1 MVRRRSLPR
10 AMADL
15 REGLLAPRGAF
26 EGDDDDSAL
35 DDPNGDDATRAMGA
49 PWTAAATA
57 TISLTMTAV
66 GSVVLSL
73 PATFAECGWLA
84 GTCVLALVALLVD
97 ASLLFVVY
105 AARSARA
112 RSYEEAARALLGPTG
127 GACVEVALIALVYGS
142 LVSLQIIVADQV
154 QPVVLGV
161 LENCSSHD
169 DEVFGFAFVGERWF
183 VTCVSLA
190 FVYPMTLARS
200 LAALASATTAAF
212 FVLLFVSGALVSE
225 LAKKDW
231 IPAPDVVAVET
242 SRGATPCA
250 LALPVVAMAYACH
263 FNVVAVDR
271 ELPPTRRGK
280 ACAANVIHAS
290 VLLGAFPFYVLFA
303 MVGYIQFGADVSG
316 DVLTEWRGGNENG
329 VMTAAQ
335 LAVAGVNALKYP
347 LMGFSLKRA
356 VNERLARLWH
366 PTRRADRRE
375 DEEAGHLE
383 REDEGTA
390 DVHDDDDEP
399 GGGNRQIQRRGTRGP
414 AVRAVPLPP
423 SAAPFWAEATAGF
436 VLHASVATCAL
447 SAGSLQLAV
456 DLVGSCCGVPVMLVV
471 PGLMFLAAF
480 ERGDASGAWVGE
492 VRDDESSEGAEGAD
506 DDDDDRRA
514 GDDGAHVDPAREYFG
529 EGLEWAARWKRDAR
543 GRLVA
548 RPRAVM
554 AALAWTLVGVG
565 SVVAATGLAGIAHEL
580 ASGTAPAR

>member
-1 MVRRRSLPR
+1 
-10 AMADL
+10 MADL
-15 REGLLAPRGAF
+15 REGLLAPRGAS
-26 EGDDDDSAL
+26 EGDDDDSAVL
-35 DDPNGDDATRAMGA
+35 DDPNGDDATGA
-49 PWTAAATA
+49 TPWTAAATA

-154 QPVVLGV
+154 QPVVREV
-161 LENCSSHD
+161 LASHGSRD
-169 DEVFGFAFVGERWF
+169 GSHEVSGWYAVVGERWF
-183 VTCVSLA
+183 ITCVSLA

-200 LAALASATTAAF
+200 LTALASATTAAF
-212 FVLLFVSGALVSE
+212 FVLLFVAGALASE
-225 LAKKDW
+225 FAKKGW

-242 SRGATPCA
+242 SRGATGRCA

-271 ELPPTRRGK
+271 ELPRTRRGK
-280 ACAANVIHAS
+280 ACAANVIHTA
-290 VLLGAFPFYVLFA
+290 VLAGAFPFYVVFA
-303 MVGYIQFGADVSG
+303 FAGYLQFGADVSG

-356 VNERLARLWH
+356 VNEKLARLWRL
-366 PTRRADRRE
+366 TRFADHADR
-375 DEEAGHLE
+375 
-383 REDEGTA
+383 
-390 DVHDDDDEP
+390 DDDSYDDEAFLE
-399 GGGNRQIQRRGTRGP
+399 GNARSQPIRTDDR
-414 AVRAVPLPP
+414 
-423 SAAPFWAEATAGF
+423 SAPFWAEATAGLL
-436 VLHASVATCAL
+436 LHVSVAACAL

-456 DLVGSCCGVPVMLVV
+456 DIVGSCCGVPVMFVV

-480 ERGDASGAWVGE
+480 ERGDASGAWVGS
-492 VRDDESSEGAEGAD
+492 RDDESSVYDHAGSDDDGHHAGAD
-506 DDDDDRRA
+506 RECF
-514 GDDGAHVDPAREYFG
+514 AREYFG
-529 EGLEWAARWKRDAR
+529 EGLEWAARWERDAR

-548 RPRAVM
+548 RPRPVM
-554 AALAWTLVGVG
+554 AALAWTLVAVG
-565 SVVAATGLAGIAHEL
+565 SVVAATGLAGIAYEL
-580 ASGTAPAR
+580 ASGTAPAK

>member
-1 MVRRRSLPR
+1 
-10 AMADL
+10 MADL
-15 REGLLAPRGAF
+15 REGLLAPRGAS
-26 EGDDDDSAL
+26 EGDDDDSAVL
-35 DDPNGDDATRAMGA
+35 DDPNGDDATGA
-49 PWTAAATA
+49 TPWTAAATA

-154 QPVVLGV
+154 QPVVREV
-161 LENCSSHD
+161 LASHGSRD
-169 DEVFGFAFVGERWF
+169 GSHEVSGWYAVVGERWF
-183 VTCVSLA
+183 ITCVSLA

-200 LAALASATTAAF
+200 LTALASATTAAF
-212 FVLLFVSGALVSE
+212 FVLLFVAGALVSE

-231 IPAPDVVAVET
+231 IPAPDVVAFET

-271 ELPPTRRGK
+271 ELPATRRGK

-290 VLLGAFPFYVLFA
+290 VLSGAFPFYVLFA
-303 MVGYIQFGADVSG
+303 VVGYLQFGRDVSG
-316 DVLTEWRGGNENG
+316 DVLTEWSGGNENE

-356 VNERLARLWH
+356 VNEKLARLWH
-366 PTRRADRRE
+366 ETRFADRADR
-375 DEEAGHLE
+375 D
-383 REDEGTA
+383 DSY
-390 DVHDDDDEP
+390 DDDDEAFLVE
-399 GGGNRQIQRRGTRGP
+399 RDRGTP
-414 AVRAVPLPP
+414 ADDEPVGNHRPIRPIRTTTNR
-423 SAAPFWAEATAGF
+423 SAPFWAEATAGLL
-436 VLHASVATCAL
+436 LHVSVAFCAL

-456 DLVGSCCGVPVMLVV
+456 DIVGSCCGVPVMFVV

-480 ERGDASGAWVGE
+480 ERGDASGAWVGS
-492 VRDDESSEGAEGAD
+492 RDDESSVYDDAGAD
-506 DDDDDRRA
+506 RECFT
-514 GDDGAHVDPAREYFG
+514 REYFG
-529 EGLEWAARWKRDAR
+529 EGLEWAARWERDAR

-548 RPRAVM
+548 RPRPVM
-554 AALAWTLVGVG
+554 AALAWTLVAVG
-565 SVVAATGLAGIAHEL
+565 SVVAATGLAGIAYEL
-580 ASGTAPAR
+580 ASGTAPAK

>member
-1 MVRRRSLPR
+1 
-10 AMADL
+10 MADL

-183 VTCVSLA
+183 ITCVSLA

-200 LAALASATTAAF
+200 LTALASATTAAF

-414 AVRAVPLPP
+414 AVRAVPPC
-423 SAAPFWAEATAGF
+423 AAPFWAEATAGF

-492 VRDDESSEGAEGAD
+492 NRDDESSVYEEAAD
-506 DDDDDRRA
+506 
-514 GDDGAHVDPAREYFG
+514 VDPRAREYFG
-529 EGLEWAARWKRDAR
+529 EGLEWAARWERDAR

-554 AALAWTLVGVG
+554 AALAWTLVAVG
-565 SVVAATGLAGIAHEL
+565 SVVAATGLAGIAYEL
-580 ASGTAPAR
+580 ASGTGAAR

>member
-183 VTCVSLA
+183 ITCVSLA

-375 DEEAGHLE
+375 DEGGSSRKGGRRDGGCTRRRRRTRRREPTNPEAG
-383 REDEGTA
+383 DSG
-390 DVHDDDDEP
+390 P
-399 GGGNRQIQRRGTRGP
+399 GGPRRPSVRRAVLGGGDGGVRP
-414 AVRAVPLPP
+414 ARVRRRVRAVRGEF
-423 SAAPFWAEATAGF
+423 AARGGPRGL
-436 VLHASVATCAL
+436 VL
-447 SAGSLQLAV
+447 
-456 DLVGSCCGVPVMLVV
+456 
-471 PGLMFLAAF
+471 
-480 ERGDASGAWVGE
+480 
-492 VRDDESSEGAEGAD
+492 
-506 DDDDDRRA
+506 RRA
-514 GDDGAHVDPAREYFG
+514 GDARRPGVDVPGGVRARRRVRG
-529 EGLEWAARWKRDAR
+529 VGRRGSRRRVLRGSRGSRRRRRSSRGRRRRTRRPRAGVLWRGLEWAARWKRDAR

>member
-1 MVRRRSLPR
+1 
-10 AMADL
+10 MADL
-15 REGLLAPRGAF
+15 REGLLAPRGAS

-169 DEVFGFAFVGERWF
+169 DEVFGFAFVGGDGSSRASRWRSS
-183 VTCVSLA
+183 TDD
-190 FVYPMTLARS
+190 AR
-200 LAALASATTAAF
+200 ALASRAR
-212 FVLLFVSGALVSE
+212 VRHHRRLLRPALRLGRPRVGVGE
-225 LAKKDW
+225 EGW

-242 SRGATPCA
+242 SRGAADA

-399 GGGNRQIQRRGTRGP
+399 GGGNRQIQRQGTRGP
-414 AVRAVPLPP
+414 AVRAVPPC
-423 SAAPFWAEATAGF
+423 AAPFWAEATAGF
-436 VLHASVATCAL
+436 VLHASVAACAL

-514 GDDGAHVDPAREYFG
+514 GDDERT
-529 EGLEWAARWKRDAR
+529 R
-543 GRLVA
+543 
-548 RPRAVM
+548 RPRAGV
-554 AALAWTLVGVG
+554 LWRGSRVGRAVG
-565 SVVAATGLAGIAHEL
+565 ATRGG
-580 ASGTAPAR
+580 GWWPGRGR

>member
-1 MVRRRSLPR
+1 
-10 AMADL
+10 
-15 REGLLAPRGAF
+15 
-26 EGDDDDSAL
+26 
-35 DDPNGDDATRAMGA
+35 
-49 PWTAAATA
+49 
-57 TISLTMTAV
+57 
-66 GSVVLSL
+66 
-73 PATFAECGWLA
+73 
-84 GTCVLALVALLVD
+84 
-97 ASLLFVVY
+97 
-105 AARSARA
+105 
-112 RSYEEAARALLGPTG
+112 
-127 GACVEVALIALVYGS
+127 
-142 LVSLQIIVADQV
+142 
-154 QPVVLGV
+154 
-161 LENCSSHD
+161 
-169 DEVFGFAFVGERWF
+169 
-183 VTCVSLA
+183 
-190 FVYPMTLARS
+190 
-200 LAALASATTAAF
+200 
-212 FVLLFVSGALVSE
+212 
-225 LAKKDW
+225 
-231 IPAPDVVAVET
+231 
-242 SRGATPCA
+242 
-250 LALPVVAMAYACH
+250 
-263 FNVVAVDR
+263 VAVDR

-280 ACAANVIHAS
+280 ACAASVIHAS

-303 MVGYIQFGADVSG
+303 TVGYVQFGADVSG

-383 REDEGTA
+383 RDDEGTA

-399 GGGNRQIQRRGTRGP
+399 GGNRRIQRRGTRGLGLNP
-414 AVRAVPLPP
+414 NPNPLPP
-423 SAAPFWAEATAGF
+423 SGAPFWAEATAGF
-436 VLHASVATCAL
+436 VLHASVAACAL

-492 VRDDESSEGAEGAD
+492 VRDDESSEYEGAD
-506 DDDDDRRA
+506 ADDVDRRV
-514 GDDGAHVDPAREYFG
+514 GDDGANVDPTREYFG

-554 AALAWTLVGVG
+554 AALAWTLVAVG

>member
-1 MVRRRSLPR
+1 
-10 AMADL
+10 MADL
-15 REGLLAPRGAF
+15 REGLLAPRGAS

-35 DDPNGDDATRAMGA
+35 DDPNGDDATRPGA

-183 VTCVSLA
+183 ITCVSLA

-231 IPAPDVVAVET
+231 IPAADVVAVET

-303 MVGYIQFGADVSG
+303 TVGYVQFGADVSG

-366 PTRRADRRE
+366 PTNRADRDR
-375 DEEAGHLE
+375 DEE
-383 REDEGTA
+383 RDEGTA
-390 DVHDDDDEP
+390 DVHDDSYDDDDE
-399 GGGNRQIQRRGTRGP
+399 GNRQMQRRGTRGQS
-414 AVRAVPLPP
+414 VRASP
-423 SAAPFWAEATAGF
+423 SAPFWAEATAGLI
-436 VLHASVATCAL
+436 LHASVAACAL

-492 VRDDESSEGAEGAD
+492 NRDDESSVYEEAAD
-506 DDDDDRRA
+506 
-514 GDDGAHVDPAREYFG
+514 VDPRAREYFG
-529 EGLEWAARWKRDAR
+529 EGLEWAARWERDAR

-554 AALAWTLVGVG
+554 AALAWTLVAVG
-565 SVVAATGLAGIAHEL
+565 SVVAATGLAGIAYEL
-580 ASGTAPAR
+580 ASGTGAAR

>member
-1 MVRRRSLPR
+1 
-10 AMADL
+10 MADL
-15 REGLLAPRGAF
+15 REGLLAPRGAS

-35 DDPNGDDATRAMGA
+35 DDPNGDDATRPGA

-161 LENCSSHD
+161 LDNYSSHTH
-169 DEVFGFAFVGERWF
+169 DEVSGFAFVGERWF
-183 VTCVSLA
+183 ITCVSLA

-200 LAALASATTAAF
+200 LTALASATTAAF
-212 FVLLFVSGALVSE
+212 FVLLFVAGALASE
-225 LAKKDW
+225 FAKKGW

-242 SRGATPCA
+242 SRGATGRCA

-366 PTRRADRRE
+366 PTNRADRDR
-375 DEEAGHLE
+375 DEE
-383 REDEGTA
+383 RDEGTA
-390 DVHDDDDEP
+390 DVHDDSYDDDDDDDE
-399 GGGNRQIQRRGTRGP
+399 GNRQMQRRGTRGQS
-414 AVRAVPLPP
+414 VRASP
-423 SAAPFWAEATAGF
+423 SAPFWAEATAGLI
-436 VLHASVATCAL
+436 LHASVAACAL

-554 AALAWTLVGVG
+554 AALAWTLVAVG
-565 SVVAATGLAGIAHEL
+565 SVVAATGLAGIAYEL
-580 ASGTAPAR
+580 ASGTEPTAR

>member
-183 VTCVSLA
+183 ITCVSLA

-399 GGGNRQIQRRGTRGP
+399 GGGNRQIQRRGLGARRSAPSLRAPRRSGRRRRRGSSCTR
-414 AVRAVPLPP
+414 P
-423 SAAPFWAEATAGF
+423 S
-436 VLHASVATCAL
+436 
-447 SAGSLQLAV
+447 
-456 DLVGSCCGVPVMLVV
+456 
-471 PGLMFLAAF
+471 
-480 ERGDASGAWVGE
+480 
-492 VRDDESSEGAEGAD
+492 
-506 DDDDDRRA
+506 RRA
-514 GDDGAHVDPAREYFG
+514 RCRRGVCSSRWTSWAR
-529 EGLEWAARWKRDAR
+529 AAACR
-543 GRLVA
+543 
-548 RPRAVM
+548 
-554 AALAWTLVGVG
+554 
-565 SVVAATGLAGIAHEL
+565 
-580 ASGTAPAR
+580 